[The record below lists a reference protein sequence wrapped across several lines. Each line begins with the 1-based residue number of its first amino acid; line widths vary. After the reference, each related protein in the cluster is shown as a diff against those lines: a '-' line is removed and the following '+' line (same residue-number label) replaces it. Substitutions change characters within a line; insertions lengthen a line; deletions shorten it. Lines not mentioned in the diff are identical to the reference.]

1 MAKGALH
8 SAAVLLSV
16 LVAYEANG
24 RTPLRQPGLISPTV
38 ADDACR
44 NVGHVGTVVRLGVP
58 RMAHPTVRGRLVMKG
73 VAASADLHI
82 RSTTGLYVASRAG
95 ETHIHMGSVW
105 ETPKR
110 RRDCFWRRAVVAE
123 QAVGSG
129 RVVKA
134 MAAITGLFLHRH
146 GGSLMAGVTSKSHGK
161 MGIVKEASPGE
172 GDGVPGRRVM
182 TKTASSR

>member
-1 MAKGALH
+1 MAESALH
-8 SAAVLLSV
+8 PTAMLLPILMAGQADGRAPLGQPCLIRLAVAHGARCHVSHVPAVVPLGISGMTEPAVGGGLVVKGVTCCTHFAAPGRTGT
-16 LVAYEANG
+16 LVAG
-24 RTPLRQPGLISPTV
+24 RTIETHGSVGLMQEAPHFSW
-38 ADDACR
+38 
-44 NVGHVGTVVRLGVP
+44 
-58 RMAHPTVRGRLVMKG
+58 KG
-73 VAASADLHI
+73 VQ
-82 RSTTGLYVASRAG
+82 GY
-95 ETHIHMGSVW
+95 
-105 ETPKR
+105 P
-110 RRDCFWRRAVVAE
+110 FVAE
-123 QAVGSG
+123 AAIHGR